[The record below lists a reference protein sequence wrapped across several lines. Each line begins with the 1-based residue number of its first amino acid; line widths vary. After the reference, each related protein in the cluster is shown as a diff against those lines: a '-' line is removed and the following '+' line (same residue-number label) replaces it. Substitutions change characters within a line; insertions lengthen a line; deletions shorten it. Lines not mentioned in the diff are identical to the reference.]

1 MRSEELF
8 HQRAELGSL
17 LGPGPPQQQ
26 PQGEGGE
33 HAEQPKGDLDPDQP
47 ADGCLGLLG
56 DLPDGVIGDARQL
69 RAQHPQPG
77 HVGLVFRVGAAAVQE
92 AVAGADQLVDEATV
106 LLELAADPPVA
117 GGRDLDPPATALGC
131 AHAAAVQQHIDR
143 LAHVLAALLRVG
155 LEAVDHQQ
163 DIRRIALHEGPLA
176 RGGVDNQRRATLL
189 RDGSRV
195 VNNDRGHQDDEH
207 GDDPAEPATQA
218 QVAKDREPRE
228 QPADAG
234 PAARRRALGRAR
246 GSRLSGP

>member
-1 MRSEELF
+1 
-8 HQRAELGSL
+8 
-17 LGPGPPQQQ
+17 
-26 PQGEGGE
+26 
-33 HAEQPKGDLDPDQP
+33 
-47 ADGCLGLLG
+47 LLG
-56 DLPDGVIGDARQL
+56 DLLDGVIGDARQL

-77 HVGLVFRVGAAAVQE
+77 HVGGVARVGAAGVQE

-117 GGRDLDPPATALGC
+117 GGRDLDPRTIALRC

-143 LAHVLAALLRVG
+143 LAHGLAALLGVG

-163 DIRRIALHEGPLA
+163 DVLGIALHEGPLA

-195 VNNDRGHQDDEH
+195 VADDRGHQDDEH

-218 QVAKDREPRE
+218 QVAKDREPRD

-234 PAARRRALGRAR
+234 PAACRRALGRAR
-246 GSRLSGP
+246 GSRLSGR